1 MKKVYLL
8 AVIMTITAILAGCN
22 KGEQQQ
28 DGSLKETKDEL
39 ILEARSNF
47 EPIPLNVKEGYKQ
60 LKNNEATEAKYEL
73 GKMLYFEPRLS
84 KSQLISCNTCHNLSF
99 GGDDY
104 QKTSIGHGWQ
114 AGPRNAPTVLN
125 SVYNTAQFWDGRAGD
140 LKEQAKG
147 PIQAGVEMAATPE
160 YVIEVLKSIPQ
171 YGELFKN
178 AFPGDSDPITFDNVA
193 SAIEVFEATLLTP
206 NSRFDQFL
214 RGDSNALTDIEKK
227 GLKVYMDQGC
237 TGCHSGINLT
247 SEGYHPFQVIGTK
260 NENLLAGDK
269 GRAGVTLEEATEDEQ
284 FAFKAPT
291 LRNIEYTAPY
301 FHSGIVWD
309 LREAVAVM
317 SSAQLGSDLTE
328 EQIDQIVAFLKSTTG
343 EMPKVE
349 YPILPPSTINT
360 PKPDPA
366 VAQAAPVAVEPA
378 AAEQVVAEPA
388 ATEPAATEPAV
399 TEPAAT
405 EPAVTEPAATEPAAT
420 EPAAAQ

>member
-8 AVIMTITAILAGCN
+8 AVVMMLAAAFAGCK
-22 KGEQQQ
+22 KGEEAPAAKTEAAKAPVVAEAAPVAEAAAAPV
-28 DGSLKETKDEL
+28 DELKETTDEL
-39 ILEARSNF
+39 ILEARQNF
-47 EPIPLNVKEGYKQ
+47 EPIPLDQKEGLKA
-60 LKNNEATEAKYEL
+60 LKNNVPTEAKYEL

-84 KSQLISCNTCHNLSF
+84 KSQLISCNTCHNLSY

-125 SVYNTAQFWDGRAGD
+125 SVYNNAQFWDGRAGD

-160 YVIEVLKSIPQ
+160 YVIEVLKSIPE
-171 YGELFKN
+171 YVELFKG
-178 AFPGDSDPITFDNVA
+178 AFPGEADPVTFDNVA

-214 RGDSNALTDIEKK
+214 RGDSNALTDVEKA

-237 TGCHSGINLT
+237 TSCHAGINLT
-247 SEGYHPFQVIGTK
+247 SDGYHPFQVSGTE
-260 NENLLAGDK
+260 NENLLAGDR
-269 GRAGVTLEEATEDEQ
+269 GRAVLEAAEGNE

-317 SSAQLGSDLTE
+317 SSAQLGIELTP
-328 EQIDQIVAFLKSTTG
+328 EQVDQIVAFLKSTTG
-343 EMPKVE
+343 EMPVVE
-349 YPILPPSTINT
+349 YPILPPSTLNT

-366 VAQAAPVAVEPA
+366 IAK
-378 AAEQVVAEPA
+378 
-388 ATEPAATEPAV
+388 
-399 TEPAAT
+399 
-405 EPAVTEPAATEPAAT
+405 
-420 EPAAAQ
+420 

>member
-8 AVIMTITAILAGCN
+8 AVVTMIAAALAGCK
-22 KGEQQQ
+22 KGEEAPVAQEAAKAPAVAAAPAAQAAPAAPALV
-28 DGSLKETKDEL
+28 DELKPTTDEL
-39 ILEARSNF
+39 ILEARNNF
-47 EPIPLNVKEGYKQ
+47 EPIPLNVKAGYKQ
-60 LKNNEATEAKYEL
+60 LKNNTATEEKYEL

-147 PIQAGVEMAATPE
+147 PIQAGVEMAATPA
-160 YVIEVLKSIPQ
+160 YVIEVLKSIPE
-171 YGELFKN
+171 YVELFKK
-178 AFPGDSDPITFDNVA
+178 AFPGEADPVTFDNVA
-193 SAIEVFEATLLTP
+193 NTIEVFEATLLTP

-214 RGDSNALTDIEKK
+214 RGDSNALTATEKA
-227 GLKVYMDQGC
+227 GLKIYMDQGC
-237 TGCHSGINLT
+237 TSCHAGINLT
-247 SEGYHPFQVIGTK
+247 SDGYHPFQVSGTE
-260 NENLLAGDK
+260 NEKLLAGDK
-269 GRAGVTLEEATEDEQ
+269 GRAGVTLEAAEGDE

-317 SSAQLGSDLTE
+317 SSAQLGIGLTD
-328 EQIDQIVAFLKSTTG
+328 EQVDQIVAFLKSTNG
-343 EMPKVE
+343 EMPKVT
-349 YPILPPSTINT
+349 YPTLPPSTINT
-360 PKPDPA
+360 PKPDPS
-366 VAQAAPVAVEPA
+366 VAK
-378 AAEQVVAEPA
+378 
-388 ATEPAATEPAV
+388 
-399 TEPAAT
+399 
-405 EPAVTEPAATEPAAT
+405 
-420 EPAAAQ
+420 

>member
-8 AVIMTITAILAGCN
+8 AVVMMIAAAFAGCK
-22 KGEQQQ
+22 KGEEAPAATTEAAKAPAVAAPVAEAAPAPAAAPVAQS
-28 DGSLKETKDEL
+28 DELKETTDQL
-39 ILEARSNF
+39 IIDARAEFS
-47 EPIPLNVKEGYKQ
+47 PIPLDVKAGYAE

-84 KSQLISCNTCHNLSF
+84 KSQLISCNTCHNLSY

-125 SVYNTAQFWDGRAGD
+125 SVYNKAQFWDGRAGD

-160 YVIEVLKSIPQ
+160 YVIEVLKSIPE
-171 YGELFKN
+171 YVELFKG
-178 AFPGDSDPITFDNVA
+178 AFPGQADPVTFDNVA
-193 SAIEVFEATLLTP
+193 NAIEVFEATLLTP

-214 RGDSNALTDIEKK
+214 RGDSNALTDVEKA
-227 GLKVYMDQGC
+227 GLQAYMDKGC
-237 TGCHSGINLT
+237 TGCHTGINLT
-247 SEGYHPFQVIGTK
+247 SEGYHPFQVSGTE

-269 GRAGVTLEEATEDEQ
+269 GRAVLEAAEGNE

-317 SSAQLGSDLTE
+317 SSAQLGIELSPE
-328 EQIDQIVAFLKSTTG
+328 EVDQIVAFLKSTTG
-343 EMPKVE
+343 EMPKVV
-349 YPILPPSTINT
+349 YPTLPASTINT
-360 PKPDPA
+360 PKPDPS
-366 VAQAAPVAVEPA
+366 VAQN
-378 AAEQVVAEPA
+378 
-388 ATEPAATEPAV
+388 
-399 TEPAAT
+399 
-405 EPAVTEPAATEPAAT
+405 
-420 EPAAAQ
+420 

>member
-1 MKKVYLL
+1 MKKIYLL
-8 AVIMTITAILAGCN
+8 AVVMTITAILAGCN

-47 EPIPLNVKEGYKQ
+47 EPIPLNVKDGYKQ
-60 LKNNEATEAKYEL
+60 LKNNEASDAKYEL

-227 GLKVYMDQGC
+227 GLKVFMDQGC

-247 SEGYHPFQVIGTK
+247 SEGYHPFQVTGTK

-301 FHSGIVWD
+301 FHSGLVWD

-317 SSAQLGSDLTE
+317 SSAQLGIELTDTE
-328 EQIDQIVAFLKSTTG
+328 IDQIVAFLKTTTG

-349 YPILPPSTINT
+349 YPILPASTINT
-360 PKPDPA
+360 PKPTFTID
-366 VAQAAPVAVEPA
+366 
-378 AAEQVVAEPA
+378 
-388 ATEPAATEPAV
+388 
-399 TEPAAT
+399 
-405 EPAVTEPAATEPAAT
+405 
-420 EPAAAQ
+420 

>member
-8 AVIMTITAILAGCN
+8 AVVTMIATALAGC
-22 KGEQQQ
+22 KKAEEAPVAQEAAKAPAAQVAPALV
-28 DGSLKETKDEL
+28 DELKPTTDEL
-39 ILEARSNF
+39 ILEARNNF
-47 EPIPLNVKEGYKQ
+47 EPIPLDVKAGYKQ
-60 LKNNEATEAKYEL
+60 LKNNTATKEKYEL

-147 PIQAGVEMAATPE
+147 PIQAGVEMAATPA
-160 YVIEVLKSIPQ
+160 YVIEVLKSIPE
-171 YGELFKN
+171 YVELFKK
-178 AFPGDSDPITFDNVA
+178 AFPGEADPVTFDNVA
-193 SAIEVFEATLLTP
+193 NAIEVFEATLLTP

-214 RGDSNALTDIEKK
+214 RGDSNALTATEKA
-227 GLKVYMDQGC
+227 GLKIYMDQGC
-237 TGCHSGINLT
+237 TSCHAGINLT
-247 SEGYHPFQVIGTK
+247 SDGYHPFQVSGTE

-269 GRAGVTLEEATEDEQ
+269 GRAGVTLEAAEGDE

-317 SSAQLGSDLTE
+317 SSAQLGIELTD
-328 EQIDQIVAFLKSTTG
+328 EQVDQIVAFLKSTNG
-343 EMPKVE
+343 EMPKVS
-349 YPILPPSTINT
+349 YPTLPASTINT
-360 PKPDPA
+360 PKPDPS
-366 VAQAAPVAVEPA
+366 VAK
-378 AAEQVVAEPA
+378 
-388 ATEPAATEPAV
+388 
-399 TEPAAT
+399 
-405 EPAVTEPAATEPAAT
+405 
-420 EPAAAQ
+420 

>member
-8 AVIMTITAILAGCN
+8 AVVMTITAILAGCN

-60 LKNNEATEAKYEL
+60 LKNNEPTEKKYEL

-247 SEGYHPFQVIGTK
+247 SEGYHPFQVAGTE

-269 GRAGVTLEEATEDEQ
+269 GRAVLEAAEGNE

-317 SSAQLGSDLTE
+317 SSAQLGIELSSTE
-328 EQIDQIVAFLKSTTG
+328 VDQIVAFLKSTTG

-366 VAQAAPVAVEPA
+366 VAQVAPAAAPVEETSVQVE
-378 AAEQVVAEPA
+378 ETSVQVEDG
-388 ATEPAATEPAV
+388 
-399 TEPAAT
+399 
-405 EPAVTEPAATEPAAT
+405 
-420 EPAAAQ
+420 AAQVEETTIQVEETTAQPEAQ